1 VTRSVG
7 LLFDHTALPLSVP
20 PPAPQRAGSVR
31 QVSHELELGRA
42 AEHLVCA
49 DLLLGGWHA
58 FHTDQGMAY
67 DLAVDVGASVIRVHV
82 KATLHPRHP
91 QPSMRAN
98 PAYFFNIRRAGRG
111 AARVYR
117 HDEFDVYAL
126 VALDRRLIG
135 YFAKA
140 ELPSQLITMRI
151 PGGRYGMGGK
161 GEREFEGA
169 SFARA
174 LAVMDELAAARRG
187 SDPAMIQKAQSS
199 Q

>member
-1 VTRSVG
+1 MSRDAG
-7 LLFDHTALPLSVP
+7 LLFHRDALPLAVL
-20 PPAPQRAGSVR
+20 PPAPQRPGSLR

-49 DLLLGGWHA
+49 DLLLGGWGA
-58 FHTDQGMAY
+58 FHTAQGMAY
-67 DLAVDVGASVIRVHV
+67 DLAVDVGGRVIRVQV

-91 QPSMRAN
+91 QPRMRAN
-98 PAYFFNIRRAGRG
+98 PAYFFSVRRAGRG

-140 ELPSQLITMRI
+140 ELPTQLITLRI
-151 PGGRYGMGGK
+151 PGGRYGLGGK

-169 SFARA
+169 SFGRA
-174 LAVMDELAAARRG
+174 LAVMQELSKARDHDVIETAR
-187 SDPAMIQKAQSS
+187 S
-199 Q
+199 

>member
-1 VTRSVG
+1 MTHDVG
-7 LLFDHTALPLSVP
+7 LLFDRGALPLSAA
-20 PPAPQRAGSVR
+20 PPAPQRAGTLR
-31 QVSHELELGRA
+31 QASQELELGRA

-49 DLLLGGWHA
+49 DLLLCGWHA
-58 FHTDQGMAY
+58 FQTAQGMAY
-67 DLAVDVGASVIRVHV
+67 DLAVDVATRVIRVQV

-151 PGGRYGMGGK
+151 PGGRYGPGGK

-174 LAVMDELAAARRG
+174 LAVMDELAAARAAHAHG
-187 SDPAMIQKAQSS
+187 MISAA
-199 Q
+199 

>member
-1 VTRSVG
+1 MTREAG
-7 LLFDHTALPLSVP
+7 LLFDARALPLAAP
-20 PPAPQRAGSVR
+20 PVLPQRAGTLR
-31 QVSHELELGRA
+31 QISHELELGRA

-58 FHTDQGMAY
+58 FPTAQGMAY
-67 DLAVDVGASVIRVHV
+67 DLAVDVGARVIRVQV

-98 PAYFFNIRRAGRG
+98 PAYFFSIRRAGRG
-111 AARVYR
+111 TARVYR

-140 ELPSQLITMRI
+140 ELPSQLVTLRI
-151 PGGRYGMGGK
+151 PGGRYGPGGK

-174 LAVMDELAAARRG
+174 LAVMEELATARGIVDHDVIQAAE
-187 SDPAMIQKAQSS
+187 S
-199 Q
+199 

>member
-1 VTRSVG
+1 MTREAN
-7 LLFDHTALPLSVP
+7 LLFERGALPLAVP
-20 PPAPQRAGSVR
+20 PLAPQHAGSVR
-31 QVSHELELGRA
+31 QGSHELELGRA

-49 DLLLGGWHA
+49 DLLLGGWSA
-58 FHTDQGMAY
+58 FHTAQGMAY
-67 DLAVDVGASVIRVHV
+67 DLAVDVGGRVIRVQV

-91 QPSMRAN
+91 QPNLRAN
-98 PAYFFNIRRAGRG
+98 PAYFFSIKRAGRG

-151 PGGRYGMGGK
+151 PGGRYGLGGK

-169 SFARA
+169 SFGRA
-174 LAVMDELAAARRG
+174 LAVMQELAKPH
-187 SDPAMIQKAQSS
+187 DHDVIQGAES
-199 Q
+199 

>member
-1 VTRSVG
+1 MTRDAS
-7 LLFDHTALPLSVP
+7 LLFDPGALPLAVP
-20 PPAPQRAGSVR
+20 PLAPQRAGTVR
-31 QVSHELELGRA
+31 QVSYELELGRA

-58 FHTDQGMAY
+58 FPTAQGMAY
-67 DLAVDVGASVIRVHV
+67 DLVVDVGARVIRVQV

-98 PAYFFNIRRAGRG
+98 PAYFFCIKRAGRG
-111 AARVYR
+111 AARIYR

-151 PGGRYGMGGK
+151 PGGRYGPGGK

-174 LAVMDELAAARRG
+174 LAVMDELAAARG
-187 SDPAMIQKAQSS
+187 AADHDVIKTAET
-199 Q
+199 

>member
-1 VTRSVG
+1 MTRDAG
-7 LLFDHTALPLSVP
+7 LLFDHGALPLSVP
-20 PPAPQRAGSVR
+20 PLVPQRPGTLR
-31 QVSHELELGRA
+31 QVSQELELGRA

-49 DLLLGGWHA
+49 DLLLGGWRA
-58 FHTDQGMAY
+58 FHSAQGMAY
-67 DLAVDVGASVIRVHV
+67 DLAVDVGARLIRVQV

-98 PAYFFNIRRAGRG
+98 PAYFFNIKRAGRG
-111 AARVYR
+111 SARVYR

-140 ELPSQLITMRI
+140 ELPSQLITLRI
-151 PGGRYGMGGK
+151 PGGRYGPGGK

-174 LAVMDELAAARRG
+174 LAVMEELAAARE
-187 SDPAMIQKAQSS
+187 MTEKAQSS

>member
-1 VTRSVG
+1 VTRELG
-7 LLFDHTALPLSVP
+7 LLFDQSALPLAVP
-20 PPAPQRAGSVR
+20 PRVRQHAGSVR

-49 DLLLGGWHA
+49 DLLLGGWRA
-58 FHTDQGMAY
+58 FPTAQGMAY
-67 DLAVDVGASVIRVHV
+67 DLAVDIGDRVIRVQV

-98 PAYFFNIRRAGRG
+98 PAYFFNVRRAGRG

-117 HDEFDVYAL
+117 HDEFDIYAL

-140 ELPSQLITMRI
+140 ELPSQLITLRI
-151 PGGRYGMGGK
+151 PGGRYGPGGK

-169 SFARA
+169 SFQRA
-174 LAVMDELAAARRG
+174 LAVMQELAAARG
-187 SDPAMIQKAQSS
+187 ADHEVIHTA
-199 Q
+199 

>member
-1 VTRSVG
+1 VTRDAG
-7 LLFDHTALPLSVP
+7 LLFDRGALPLSAP
-20 PPAPQRAGSVR
+20 PLLPQRAGTVR
-31 QVSHELELGRA
+31 QASQELELGRA

-58 FHTDQGMAY
+58 FHTAQGMSY
-67 DLAVDVGASVIRVHV
+67 DLAVDVGARVIRVQV

-151 PGGRYGMGGK
+151 PGGRYGPGGK
-161 GEREFEGA
+161 GEREFGGA
-169 SFARA
+169 SFGRA
-174 LAVMDELAAARRG
+174 LAVMDELAAARG
-187 SDPAMIQKAQSS
+187 PGDHDVIQTAES
-199 Q
+199 

>member
-1 VTRSVG
+1 MTDAPS
-7 LLFDHTALPLSVP
+7 LLFERAALPLSP
-20 PPAPQRAGSVR
+20 PPLAPQRDGSLR
-31 QVSHELELGRA
+31 KASHELELGRA

-58 FHTDQGMAY
+58 FHTAQGMAY
-67 DLAVDVGASVIRVHV
+67 DLAVDVGARVIRVQV

-98 PAYFFNIRRAGRG
+98 PAYFFSVRRAGRG

-140 ELPSQLITMRI
+140 ELPSHLITMRI
-151 PGGRYGMGGK
+151 PGGRYGLGGK

-174 LAVMDELAAARRG
+174 IAVMDELAAARL
-187 SDPAMIQKAQSS
+187 MIEKSQS
-199 Q
+199 

>member
-1 VTRSVG
+1 MTRDPG
-7 LLFDHTALPLSVP
+7 LLFDRGALPLAGP
-20 PPAPQRAGSVR
+20 PLAPQRAGTVR
-31 QVSHELELGRA
+31 QASQELELGRA

-58 FHTDQGMAY
+58 FHTAQGMAY
-67 DLAVDVGASVIRVHV
+67 DLAVDVSGRVIRVQV
-82 KATLHPRHP
+82 KSTLHPRHP

-98 PAYFFNIRRAGRG
+98 PAYFFSVRRAGRG

-151 PGGRYGMGGK
+151 PGGRYGLGGK

-174 LAVMDELAAARRG
+174 LAVMDELAAARVSPRKTE
-187 SDPAMIQKAQSS
+187 Q
-199 Q
+199 

>member
-1 VTRSVG
+1 MTRDAG
-7 LLFDHTALPLSVP
+7 LLFDRGALPLSVP
-20 PPAPQRAGSVR
+20 PPAPQRAGTVR
-31 QVSHELELGRA
+31 QASQELELGRA

-58 FHTDQGMAY
+58 FHTAQGMAY
-67 DLAVDVGASVIRVHV
+67 DLAVDVGARVIRVQV

-151 PGGRYGMGGK
+151 PGGRYGPGGK

-174 LAVMDELAAARRG
+174 LAVMDELAAARGVAGHDVIQTAG
-187 SDPAMIQKAQSS
+187 S
-199 Q
+199 

>member
-1 VTRSVG
+1 MSGDGG
-7 LLFDHTALPLSVP
+7 LLFDPRALPLAVP
-20 PPAPQRAGSVR
+20 PLAPQHAGALR
-31 QVSHELELGRA
+31 QISHELELGRA

-58 FHTDQGMAY
+58 FPTAQGMAY
-67 DLAVDVGASVIRVHV
+67 DLAVDVGARVVRVQV
-82 KATLHPRHP
+82 KATLHPKHP
-91 QPSMRAN
+91 QPNMRAN
-98 PAYFFNIRRAGRG
+98 PAYFFHIRRAGRG
-111 AARVYR
+111 AARMYR

-140 ELPSQLITMRI
+140 ELPSQLTTLRI
-151 PGGRYGMGGK
+151 PGGRYGPGGK

-174 LAVMDELAAARRG
+174 LAVMDELAAARG
-187 SDPAMIQKAQSS
+187 VVDHDVIQTAES
-199 Q
+199 